1 MTCIFCE
8 IAAGRA
14 PADVVLK
21 NEWVTAFHDINPTA
35 PTHILVIPNA
45 HITSLDELD
54 DPTLAAH
61 LLLACR
67 EVAQAAGLSERGYRV
82 LTNVGRGGGQHVFH
96 LHWHVIGGRRLAWP
110 PG

>member
-1 MTCIFCE
+1 MACIFCE

-14 PADVVLK
+14 HADVVLK
-21 NEWVTAFHDINPTA
+21 TEWVTAFHDIHPAA

-45 HITSLDELD
+45 HIASLDELD
-54 DPTLAAH
+54 DPALAAH
-61 LLLACR
+61 VLLACR
-67 EVAQAAGLSERGYRV
+67 QVAQAAGLSERGYRV

-96 LHWHVIGGRRLAWP
+96 LHFHVLGGGRLSGL